1 MTRRWL
7 IRPEIKGI
15 RMTADGKQA
24 AGHQLSS
31 LISCVYFIP
40 WDLWTVYFS
49 PSSLQKLGQLLAG
62 RSAAAPLLASSHQ
75 CPCCLP
81 LSSSQKDQIIN
92 LVGSHH
98 SPQLSRDF
106 LLQEQNLNSSFQS
119 WGPTTHPLPLYSSHV
134 GPRAFA
140 FAFPTMS
147 ALLHFAPLPL
157 DHSSATMSLPRS
169 PSWLLSSLG
178 SMFFFFSAHFLFC
191 N

>member
-119 WGPTTHPLPLYSSHV
+119 WGPTTHPLSPVFQPRRPQGLCICFPHDVCASPLC
-134 GPRAFA
+134 
-140 FAFPTMS
+140 
-147 ALLHFAPLPL
+147 
-157 DHSSATMSLPRS
+157 S
-169 PSWLLSSLG
+169 PSSRSFLSNNVTSEKPFLTPQLSWIHVFFLLST
-178 SMFFFFSAHFLFC
+178 FFIL
-191 N
+191 